1 MNTIFRLLY
10 LNYRLFSTLQYWA
23 MRRFTRPGLALVVAV
38 VVAATLG
45 VDPENTVGYQS
56 FTLLFSLLLVAFL
69 FVGFFKV
76 RFDAER
82 LLPRFGTV
90 GKPFHYRVAV
100 RNLTGKT
107 QHGLTLLEDFAD
119 PRPSFADWKARQF
132 DDERYLRP
140 FSFIRRRRA
149 NPFKLAKLKDA
160 AVPAAP
166 PNQEVET
173 RVEVIPLRRG
183 ILRFAGLSLARPDPL
198 GLFRAFSKIPL
209 PQSVLIL
216 PQRYWLP
223 PIALLGAMKYQ
234 QGGVALASNVGLSD
248 EYVSLREY
256 RRGDPVRHIHW
267 RSWAKMGKPIVKEFE
282 DEFFVR
288 HALVLDTFIDRAHS
302 DEFEEAVS
310 VAASFACTVLTQE
323 SLLDLLF
330 VGPQA
335 YCFTAGRGLAHADQM
350 LEILASVRPCHEQTF
365 TALENLVLNH
375 ASAVSGCVC
384 VLLAWDDERQQ
395 LVKKLKML
403 GLPMLVLVVQ
413 PAGKNKPLDPGP
425 MRDEPDRLHFLEIGR
440 IEEQLAV
447 MR

>member
-1 MNTIFRLLY
+1 MLDVGCFPMNTIFRLLY

-209 PQSVLIL
+209 PQSILIL
-216 PQRYWLP
+216 PQR
-223 PIALLGAMKYQ
+223 
-234 QGGVALASNVGLSD
+234 
-248 EYVSLREY
+248 
-256 RRGDPVRHIHW
+256 
-267 RSWAKMGKPIVKEFE
+267 
-282 DEFFVR
+282 
-288 HALVLDTFIDRAHS
+288 
-302 DEFEEAVS
+302 
-310 VAASFACTVLTQE
+310 
-323 SLLDLLF
+323 
-330 VGPQA
+330 
-335 YCFTAGRGLAHADQM
+335 
-350 LEILASVRPCHEQTF
+350 
-365 TALENLVLNH
+365 
-375 ASAVSGCVC
+375 
-384 VLLAWDDERQQ
+384 
-395 LVKKLKML
+395 
-403 GLPMLVLVVQ
+403 
-413 PAGKNKPLDPGP
+413 
-425 MRDEPDRLHFLEIGR
+425 
-440 IEEQLAV
+440 
-447 MR
+447 